1 MCTSTSAT
9 PPEASGTIAGEA
21 RAPAGR
27 RALLLASAEMLN
39 AAFGGQRSI
48 QLSYGSSPLRGG

>member
-21 RAPAGR
+21 RAPGGAAG
-27 RALLLASAEMLN
+27 ALYSWRPLKCSTLPPE
-39 AAFGGQRSI
+39 GGA
-48 QLSYGSSPLRGG
+48 LSN